1 MRKQF
6 TFYSSYYEAVAELP
20 KKDQVAVMLAICAY
34 ALMDEEPVLS
44 GVPKAIF
51 SLIRPT
57 LDASR
62 AKAEAGKRGAEAKHP
77 ASKPQADAKQSDSKG
92 EAETKQTASEKENEK
107 ENECYKTR
115 SSRFTPP
122 TFEEVEAYCQ
132 ERRNGVDPQRF
143 IDFYS
148 AKGWMVGKNK
158 MKDWKAAVR
167 TWEQRNAADPQ
178 PEPAAVPSS
187 RWISH
192 NNPADPFEGHREYFV
207 DGKWVR
213 QD

>member
-34 ALMDEEPVLS
+34 ALRDEEPELT

-57 LDASR
+57 LDSSR
-62 AKAEAGKRGAEAKHP
+62 AKSESGKRGGEVKQTVSKAEAN
-77 ASKPQADAKQSDSKG
+77 D
-92 EAETKQTASEKENEK
+92 KQTASEKENEK

-122 TFEEVEAYCQ
+122 AFEEVEAYCS

-143 IDFYS
+143 IDFYET
-148 AKGWMVGKNK
+148 KGWMVGKNK

-167 TWEQRNAADPQ
+167 TWEQRNAPSQQ
-178 PEPAAVPSS
+178 PVETARPLQ
-187 RWISH
+187 RWVSTGE
-192 NNPADPFEGHREYFV
+192 FEGYWEV
-207 DGKWVR
+207 QTPAGDWVR
-213 QD
+213 RV